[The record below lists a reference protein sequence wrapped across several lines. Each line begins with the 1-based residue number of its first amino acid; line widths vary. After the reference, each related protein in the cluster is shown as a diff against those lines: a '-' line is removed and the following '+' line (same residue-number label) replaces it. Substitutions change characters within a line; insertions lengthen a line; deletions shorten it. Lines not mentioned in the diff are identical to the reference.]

1 MTKTATPSFA
11 GRTYMFRVDNGMV
24 LRASFGPGG
33 RKLSWEAVEGPN
45 AGTGET
51 VDMQVAEISDNVY
64 FVNWLE
70 SNGMT
75 VSRVMDMNSG
85 MVHVFW
91 TMPDQSGI
99 GGRTAET
106 HTGTMSPA

>member
-1 MTKTATPSFA
+1 
-11 GRTYMFRVDNGMV
+11 
-24 LRASFGPGG
+24 
-33 RKLSWEAVEGPN
+33 
-45 AGTGET
+45 
-51 VDMQVAEISDNVY
+51 
-64 FVNWLE
+64 
-70 SNGMT
+70 MT

-91 TMPDQSGI
+91 TKSDQNGI

>member
-1 MTKTATPSFA
+1 MTAT
-11 GRTYMFRVDNGMV
+11 GKHHDQNGSAE
-24 LRASFGPGG
+24 LR
-33 RKLSWEAVEGPN
+33 
-45 AGTGET
+45 
-51 VDMQVAEISDNVY
+51 DNVY
-64 FVNWLE
+64 FVNWPE
-70 SNGMT
+70 SSGMT

-91 TMPDQSGI
+91 TKSDQNGI